1 MFEEARLYRPMA
13 GRVYKMFPVETIRG
27 CPYTCRFCNS
37 PDQMAL
43 YKNNAGGGY
52 FRKKNLDLVYKEL
65 KFMKEN
71 KGVEYNYFWADTFLA
86 MNRKE
91 FDEFCEMYSDIK
103 LPFWMQTR
111 PETVTDYNM
120 KKLKEVG
127 LHRISFGI
135 EHGNEKFRRE
145 ILDRRWSNK
154 DIIEN

>member
-1 MFEEARLYRPMA
+1 
-13 GRVYKMFPVETIRG
+13 
-27 CPYTCRFCNS
+27 
-37 PDQMAL
+37 
-43 YKNNAGGGY
+43 
-52 FRKKNLDLVYKEL
+52 
-65 KFMKEN
+65 
-71 KGVEYNYFWADTFLA
+71 

-145 ILDRRWSNK
+145 ILDRRWSNI
-154 DIIEN
+154 DIIEKLKIP

>member
-1 MFEEARLYRPMA
+1 
-13 GRVYKMFPVETIRG
+13 
-27 CPYTCRFCNS
+27 
-37 PDQMAL
+37 
-43 YKNNAGGGY
+43 
-52 FRKKNLDLVYKEL
+52 
-65 KFMKEN
+65 
-71 KGVEYNYFWADTFLA
+71 

-135 EHGNEKFRRE
+135 EHGNEKFDE
-145 ILDRRWSNK
+145 KFLTEDGATK
-154 DIIEN
+154 T